1 MPFPSPCFLSPFLL
15 SLCPLFSLSPSC
27 CHFPSQPPFLLCPQ
41 LPSLCFCK
49 CHSPV
54 QATTA
59 SRGVRFPSELQRQAV
74 NLMELFPAR
83 PTLFMNASFTCLCA
97 WSVGWMAFS
106 LYPQRWLSSVAPRLN
121 RSDLLFSFQDE
132 RVWGQSS
139 AVHWRHKHVR
149 CPTFWRLSGEWHHDT
164 VASIRG
170 Q

>member
-27 CHFPSQPPFLLCPQ
+27 CHFPSQPPFLLCSQ

-49 CHSPV
+49 CHSPM

-106 LYPQRWLSSVAPRLN
+106 LYPQRWLSSVAPRLTEVTCFSASRMRECEVRAQRFTEDTN
-121 RSDLLFSFQDE
+121 MCDAPLSEDSVVSDTTT
-132 RVWGQSS
+132 RW
-139 AVHWRHKHVR
+139 
-149 CPTFWRLSGEWHHDT
+149 PP
-164 VASIRG
+164 
-170 Q
+170 